1 MMSFIAL
8 TFAHAQPNVLIS
20 DDDWTSNSTNGA
32 CNCAT
37 NFNNGSVTNFFD
49 TGNNTNSY
57 SSNEN
62 EVITFCPDASGTK
75 MVAVFGINAGYSLDI
90 DPTDTLFVYDGIQTS
105 SPLLAKINNTTFPNG
120 VNLPASWSNTSGCLT
135 FQFVSDAMNEGT
147 GWDANLSCANLI
159 QPFSNHILGFING
172 EANGANDSLN
182 DLFPEDTGYI
192 DICLGDTVTFV
203 ADPYFP
209 YEPGGDSA
217 STSGGGYMQSSN
229 YTVLWELSDG
239 TTYNS
244 NSFNFIPT
252 SRNGFFVSLRIED
265 SQGQFQY
272 SFCKVRV
279 STIPNFSSC
288 NPLDSPICLGNTTQL
303 IGGVTNVD
311 TAGVDPVSANFPI
324 GGVFGTQTYLPDGS
338 GINYTTDINISGF
351 TPGATVQNSND
362 IEKVCFEIEH
372 SYLGDL
378 EMMLTCPNG
387 QSMNMFNSYSGF
399 GGGGLF
405 PGGFNGGTDFL
416 GGAYDNNTGNI
427 GVCEE
432 YCFSMSANALPSW
445 ANGYPTTAATG
456 PSTGTMVTPGLYQPE
471 QNFTPALQGCPING
485 TWTLTVRDNL
495 SIDDGFIC
503 EWGIYFNSALNP
515 NSEIYAPSIVT
526 HNWLSDPSI
535 ISNQDTNITVQPTNL
550 GVNPYTFS
558 VEDNFGCTYDTTITV
573 ITQQPGFV
581 ESDVQTCN
589 DFYQFNNNYVPTTGF
604 WTYTSNSGTLS
615 FNDTNSINPY
625 VASSDPGFYNLNLI
639 DLFCQDTLQHVIH
652 FLATPSPHL
661 PIIDSI
667 CLGENYSYSILN
679 SNNDFNYAWINN
691 IGDTLMTGD
700 SLYIDVN
707 SLSLGITDLNLI
719 ISNQCDTL
727 FSDVSV
733 SVKNC
738 QIPNIITPNGDLNND
753 VFYTHYAEIYPD
765 VTLIVYNRWGR
776 LVFEKSNYRNDWN
789 GVKNNGT
796 TLPDGTYF
804 YILSFDNNQE
814 KKEGIIQ
821 IVGNSN

>member
-1 MMSFIAL
+1 MVCIIASGF
-8 TFAHAQPNVLIS
+8 TIAQSNVLIS
-20 DDDWTSNSTNGA
+20 DDDWTLTSINGA

-49 TGNNTNSY
+49 SGNNSNSY

-62 EVITFCPDASGTK
+62 EVITLCPDASGSK
-75 MVAVFGINAGYSLDI
+75 MVAVFGTNAGYTLDI
-90 DPTDTLFVYDGIQTS
+90 HTSDTLFVYDGIQTT
-105 SPLLAKINNTTFPNG
+105 SPLLAKINNSTFPNG

-135 FQFVSDAMNEGT
+135 FQFISDVTNEGS
-147 GWDANLSCANLI
+147 GWEANLSCANLI
-159 QPFSNHILGFING
+159 QPFSNHILAFVNG
-172 EANGANDSLN
+172 EANGANDTLN
-182 DLFPEDTGYI
+182 DLFPVDTGYV

-203 ADPYFP
+203 ADPHFP

-217 STSGGGYMQSSN
+217 SISGGGYMQSNN

-239 TTYNS
+239 TTYSS
-244 NSFNFIPT
+244 NSFDYIPS
-252 SRNGFFVSLRIED
+252 SRNGFFISLRIED

-279 STIPNFSSC
+279 STVPNFSSC
-288 NPLDSPICLGNTTQL
+288 APLDSPICLGNTTQL
-303 IGGVTNVD
+303 IGGVTTAD

-351 TPGATVQNSND
+351 TPGATLQNSND
-362 IEKVCFEIEH
+362 IDKVCFEIEH

-378 EMMLTCPNG
+378 EMMLTCPSG
-387 QSMNMFNSYSGF
+387 QSINMFNSYSGS
-399 GGGGLF
+399 GLF
-405 PGGFNGGTDFL
+405 PGGFSGGNNFL

-432 YCFSMSANALPSW
+432 YCFSMSSNALPSW

-471 QNFTPALQGCPING
+471 QNFIPALQGCPING

-495 SIDDGFIC
+495 SVDDGFIC

-515 NSEIYAPSIVT
+515 NSEIYAPSIVS

-550 GVNPYTFS
+550 GGNTYTFS

-573 ITQQPGFV
+573 ITQQPGSV
-581 ESDVQTCN
+581 EPDVQTC
-589 DFYQFNNNYVPTTGF
+589 DEFYQFNNNYVPTTGF
-604 WTYTSNSGTLS
+604 WTYTSHSGTLI
-615 FNDTNSINPY
+615 FDDTNFINPF
-625 VASSDPGFYNLNLI
+625 VTCSDPGTYNLNLI
-639 DLFCQDTLQHVIH
+639 DLFCEDTLQHIIH
-652 FLATPSPHL
+652 FLITPEPHL
-661 PIIDSI
+661 PITDSI
-667 CLGENYSYSILN
+667 CFGENYSFSILN
-679 SNNDFNYAWINN
+679 SNEDFSYTWINN
-691 IGDTLMTGD
+691 IGDTLMIGD
-700 SLYIDVN
+700 SLYIDAN
-707 SLSLGITDLNLI
+707 ALSVGMSDLNLT

-727 FSDVSV
+727 FTDVFLI
-733 SVKNC
+733 VKNC
-738 QIPNIITPNGDLNND
+738 KIPNIITPNGDHNND
-753 VFYTHYAEIYPD
+753 VFYTHYAEIYAD

-776 LVFEKSNYRNDWN
+776 KVFEKTNYRNDWN
-789 GVKNNGT
+789 GVKNNGSA
-796 TLPDGTYF
+796 LSDGSYF
-804 YILSFDNNQE
+804 YILKFDNDQE
-814 KKEGIIQ
+814 KKEGVIQ